1 MNKLILSFAFCGL
14 LITSGSAVTVF
25 DDFNDGNDT
34 GWTRSSPLAGF
45 GAGGVFTFPSGGY
58 SISAPASPN
67 PLALGPGRAASLR
80 NDVSQTQFEVYAD
93 LVDWDTSKPAMVMG
107 VLARVGSFGLGTTT
121 GYGLVYTN
129 GSLLMTRIDAE
140 AGTTIAT
147 TPVTISIANDYR
159 IRFTGDG
166 SSLAGQLYDLAAP
179 TIPIASVSFTDTTY
193 ASGVPGV
200 FVYDGSGTGN
210 TTATA
215 TFDNFSASVPEPSG
229 LLWTLLGTS
238 LLCSKRRRSAV

>member
-1 MNKLILSFAFCGL
+1 MKNLALFFAFSAL

-45 GAGGVFTFPSGGY
+45 GGGGVFTFPSGGY
-58 SISAPASPN
+58 SIAAPASPN

-93 LVDWDTSKPAMVMG
+93 LVDWDTTKPAMVMG
-107 VLARVGSFGLGTTT
+107 VLARVSSFGLGTTN

-129 GSLLMTRIDAE
+129 GTLLMTRITAE

-147 TPVTISIANDYR
+147 TPVAISIANDYR

-166 SSLAGQLYDLAAP
+166 ASLAGELYDLAAP
-179 TIPIASVSFTDTTY
+179 SVPIASVSFTDAAY
-193 ASGVPGV
+193 ATGVPGV
-200 FVYDGSGTGN
+200 FVYDGSGAGN

-229 LLWTLLGTS
+229 VLACLLGAT
-238 LLCSKRRRSAV
+238 LCFKSRRRSS

>member
-1 MNKLILSFAFCGL
+1 MKKLTLSLAFYGL
-14 LITSGSAVTVF
+14 LLTSGSAVTVF

-67 PLALGPGRAASLR
+67 PSALGPGRAASLR
-80 NDVSQTQFEVYAD
+80 NDASQTQFEVYAD
-93 LVDWDTSKPAMVMG
+93 LIDWDVTKPAMVMG
-107 VLARVGSFGLGTTT
+107 VLARVSSFGLGTTT
-121 GYGLVYTN
+121 GYGLIYTN
-129 GSLLMTRIDAE
+129 GTLQMIRITAE

-147 TPVTISIANDYR
+147 TPVSISITNDYR

-166 SSLAGQLYDLAAP
+166 ANLAGELYDLAAP
-179 TIPIASVSFTDTTY
+179 SVSIANVAFTDATY

-200 FVYDGSGTGN
+200 FVYDGSGGGA

-229 LLWTLLGTS
+229 LVTCLVGAS
-238 LLCSKRRRSAV
+238 LFFRSRRRSA